1 MSSSSEEEVE
11 EELTS
16 TAILAGELDFPD
28 VVCKLDGEVN
38 ENERRVQLGLAKF
51 MAVDEDA
58 SARDV
63 LSAME
68 ATWGLDRPGALF
80 TLAGGVTN
88 LKIHTVLAQV
98 CTRCC
103 TPAPAAPAA
112 PPMHLLCTSPASP
125 VRHPCAGAH
134 AGLRQGDAR
143 HACMG
148 DLWRGRRWRHVD
160 DRHRHPQGG
169 VMLGLDL
176 VRPDPEPGPRP
187 APPTLPTPTLP
198 THPPEISQPSLP
210 PPSPLPSAAPAMPQC
225 AQAGIWAPCIGVA
238 PWGVLDEELQNG
250 MQAAHDT
257 GAAYEVPRR
266 LSRDVDPLG
275 EGSLREN
282 SFSGRRGRA
291 TA

>member
-1 MSSSSEEEVE
+1 ME

-210 PPSPLPSAAPAMPQC
+210 PPSPLPSAAPAMRN
-225 AQAGIWAPCIGVA
+225 A
-238 PWGVLDEELQNG
+238 
-250 MQAAHDT
+250 
-257 GAAYEVPRR
+257 RR
-266 LSRDVDPLG
+266 RV
-275 EGSLREN
+275 
-282 SFSGRRGRA
+282 SGRRASASPRGACSTRSCRTACRRRTTPAPRTRCRGGSAATSIPWERA
-291 TA
+291 P

>member
-1 MSSSSEEEVE
+1 MFPDEHPHLCLHVGSEREVAAAGTRRPSAFGLKKMPRERRESTFRSFSRSKSREAPSATSPLQRCNRSYFRSSLSCISNSSSSGNLGPQHRSASGCSSSDEDEVE
-11 EELTS
+11 EELAS

-38 ENERRVQLGLAKF
+38 ESERRVQLGLAKF

-80 TLAGGVTN
+80 SLAGGVTN

-98 CTRCC
+98 CTHRTRRC
-103 TPAPAAPAA
+103 TPAPAA
-112 PPMHLLCTSPASP
+112 PPMHLLCTSCAP
-125 VRHPCAGAH
+125 PCAGAH
-134 AGLRQGDAR
+134 AGLRQGHAR

-169 VMLGLDL
+169 HHAWP
-176 VRPDPEPGPRP
+176 RPSSPEP
-187 APPTLPTPTLP
+187 
-198 THPPEISQPSLP
+198 
-210 PPSPLPSAAPAMPQC
+210 
-225 AQAGIWAPCIGVA
+225 
-238 PWGVLDEELQNG
+238 
-250 MQAAHDT
+250 
-257 GAAYEVPRR
+257 
-266 LSRDVDPLG
+266 
-275 EGSLREN
+275 
-282 SFSGRRGRA
+282 
-291 TA
+291 